1 MANVD
6 KSAQT
11 PNNSKSSAIVYKSL
25 SKKFLL
31 NAEFSDTPNTYLI
44 GIDGLTYEKVKVET
58 SLTYDEYHPLM
69 AVGRAVIEFRDSYSF
84 ANITYIKV
92 QQKVQK

>member
-1 MANVD
+1 MPERIKGIGPKYSTAV
-6 KSAQT
+6 T
-11 PNNSKSSAIVYKSL
+11 PIYKSL

-44 GIDGLTYEKVKVET
+44 GIDGLNYEKVKVAT

-84 ANITYIKV
+84 AHITYIKV

>member
-1 MANVD
+1 MPERIKGIGPKYSTAV
-6 KSAQT
+6 T
-11 PNNSKSSAIVYKSL
+11 PIYKSL

-44 GIDGLTYEKVKVET
+44 GNDGLTYEKVKVET

-84 ANITYIKV
+84 AHITYIKV

>member
-1 MANVD
+1 MPQRIKGIGPKYSTAV
-6 KSAQT
+6 T
-11 PNNSKSSAIVYKSL
+11 PIYKSL

-69 AVGRAVIEFRDSYSF
+69 AVGRAVIEFRDCYSF
-84 ANITYIKV
+84 AHITYIKV
-92 QQKVQK
+92 QQNVQK

>member
-1 MANVD
+1 MPERIKGIGPKYSTAV
-6 KSAQT
+6 T
-11 PNNSKSSAIVYKSL
+11 PIYKSL

-44 GIDGLTYEKVKVET
+44 GINGLTYEKVKVET

-84 ANITYIKV
+84 AHITYIKV

>member
-1 MANVD
+1 MPERIKGIGPKYSTAV
-6 KSAQT
+6 T
-11 PNNSKSSAIVYKSL
+11 PIYKSL

-31 NAEFSDTPNTYLI
+31 NAEFSDTQNTYLI

-84 ANITYIKV
+84 AHITYIKV

>member
-1 MANVD
+1 MTERIKAIGPKYSTAV
-6 KSAQT
+6 T
-11 PNNSKSSAIVYKSL
+11 PIYKSL
-25 SKKFLL
+25 RKKFLL

-84 ANITYIKV
+84 AHITYIKV

>member
-1 MANVD
+1 MPERIKGIGPRYRTAV
-6 KSAQT
+6 T
-11 PNNSKSSAIVYKSL
+11 PLYKSF
-25 SKKFLL
+25 SKKFVL

-84 ANITYIKV
+84 AHITYIKV